1 MGKIIKYEISDEDV
15 EKLKKVYEVSKNKL
29 PGSIS
34 DFDEFL
40 VWSVNVAIKTHVQLA
55 SINEKMMD
63 FLNFPNADFNDL
75 EFGDISQFVNNIFDK
90 ETNSAKDKKPT
101 VNPKDISKK
110 N

>member
-15 EKLKKVYEVSKNKL
+15 EKLKKVYEVSKSKL
-29 PGSIS
+29 PASIS

-40 VWSVNVAIKTHVQLA
+40 IWSVNVAIKTHVQLA

-63 FLNFPNADFNDL
+63 FLNFPNSDL
-75 EFGDISQFVNNIFDK
+75 GDIEFGDISQFVNNIFDK
-90 ETNSAKDKKPT
+90 ESNNNKDKKPT
-101 VNPKDISKK
+101 TNSKNISKK